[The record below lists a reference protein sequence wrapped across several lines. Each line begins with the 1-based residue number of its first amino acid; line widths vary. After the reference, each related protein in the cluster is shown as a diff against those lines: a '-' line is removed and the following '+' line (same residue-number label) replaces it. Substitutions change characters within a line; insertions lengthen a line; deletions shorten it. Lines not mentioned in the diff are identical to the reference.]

1 MAEPLSL
8 GKRERQIVEALYR
21 LGEASVH
28 DVLAAIPNPPSYSA
42 VRAMLMLLVGKKIVT
57 YREEGIRYLY
67 RAVVPMKQVRR
78 SALRNVVR
86 NFFGG
91 DPADAVAALL
101 DGSAGRLK
109 PEDLERIKE
118 MIKGAQ
124 GR

>member
-28 DVLAAIPNPPSYSA
+28 EVLAAIPNPPSYSA

-124 GR
+124 GK